1 MPFKAHF
8 YRQILLKSQPF
19 WAAPRPGAFRGLALK
34 KIPGIMFFRGISS
47 PTISCR
53 TMAHARTAA
62 AGEMV

>member
-34 KIPGIMFFRGISS
+34 KIPGIMFSGGF
-47 PTISCR
+47 PLLPYP
-53 TMAHARTAA
+53 AA
-62 AGEMV
+62 PWLIG